1 MKPTRPTIRPFHK
14 AFTLIELLVVIAII
28 ALLLSI
34 VMPAL
39 RSAKEIAQR
48 TICSS
53 NLRQWNLMVKFYLDD
68 NENTFPDSG
77 TPGLTGWNHGQWWIQ
92 RFKAYGYDD
101 LSILLCPKA
110 QLQPD
115 YAPGD
120 EAVAPTKHTEC
131 WGSLDR
137 PPAAP
142 VRQWTWASYAP
153 NAWMMDP
160 RYHTWGAPVQGRAP
174 ETLFWGRLDK
184 VSAPYQVPL
193 FADSRWVDVWP
204 DHTDVPNDQEWGS
217 SSGSGYM
224 RTVTLTRHG
233 KKTNVVFMDG
243 SGTGVDI
250 KALWDLKWHRQ
261 FNIGYRTDYDWPAW
275 MR

>member
-1 MKPTRPTIRPFHK
+1 MRHK
-14 AFTLIELLVVIAII
+14 AFTLIELLVVVAII

-39 RSAKEIAQR
+39 RAAREIAQR

-68 NENTFPDSG
+68 NANVFPDSG

-92 RFKAYGYDD
+92 RFKIYGYDD
-101 LSILLCPKA
+101 MDVLLCPKA
-110 QLQPD
+110 ILPPEH
-115 YAPGD
+115 APGD
-120 EAVAPTKHTEC
+120 EAVFPTKHNEC

-142 VRQWTWASYAP
+142 VREWTWASYAP
-153 NAWMMDP
+153 NAWIMDT
-160 RYHTWGAPVQGRAP
+160 RYHTWGAPGP
-174 ETLFWGRLDK
+174 KEWFWGRLDK

-204 DHTDVPNDQEWGS
+204 HHTDAPGDQEWGG
-217 SSGSGYM
+217 SGSSGYM
-224 RTVTLTRHG
+224 PTVTLTRHG
-233 KKTNVVFMDG
+233 SKTNVVYMDG
-243 SGTGVDI
+243 SGAGVDI
-250 KALWDLKWHRQ
+250 KELWNLKWHRE
-261 FNIGYRTDYDWPAW
+261 FRVGHRDNYNWPAW